1 MADPGIERNNAL
13 KKGVVGQLTHYQKR
27 VDAEVFPMIG
37 VPREVSGMTS
47 TKRSA
52 TEKKLVVLNP
62 RGSPPP
68 IPMASMAARS
78 GSLAGRTVY
87 FVDVR
92 FMNGDL
98 LLKEMEKAFLE
109 AHPEARTAFRQK
121 RGGYA
126 EDDPQL
132 WDEIRASNGLM
143 VMAIGH

>member
-1 MADPGIERNNAL
+1 MAL
-13 KKGVVGQLTHYQKR
+13 
-27 VDAEVFPMIG
+27 
-37 VPREVSGMTS
+37 
-47 TKRSA
+47 TKRTA
-52 TEKKLVVLNP
+52 TERELVVLNP

-68 IPMASMAARS
+68 IPAASMAARS

-87 FVDVR
+87 FVDLR
-92 FMNGDL
+92 FMNGDI

-109 AHPEARTAFRQK
+109 THPKARTAFRQK

-132 WDEIRASNGLM
+132 WDEIRANNGLM

>member
-1 MADPGIERNNAL
+1 
-13 KKGVVGQLTHYQKR
+13 LTHYQKG
-27 VDAEVFPMIG
+27 VDGEVFPMIG
-37 VPREVSGMTS
+37 VPREVYGMTS
-47 TKRSA
+47 TKRTT

-78 GSLAGRTVY
+78 GSLAGKTVY

-92 FMNGDL
+92 FMNGDI
-98 LLKEMEKAFLE
+98 LLKEMEKAFLK
-109 AHPEARTAFRQK
+109 AHPDARTAFRQK

-132 WDEIRASNGLM
+132 WDEIKANNGVM